1 MITASARARGLAK
14 AAEYNREMQ
23 ALRRLGLIVG
33 VPMRLGRGET
43 MESRAM
49 AELDHMERMD
59 EALAAVGEATHADRF
74 RELHGQSLGF
84 AREVLSTPVA
94 VTEENIKLLQLKKDV
109 SGQVMRI
116 AARVAIEVYR
126 GSKADVVLEMYREL
140 QAAKAGGGV
149 IEGTSEPNEPDEA
162 MPDDFGQR

>member
-1 MITASARARGLAK
+1 
-14 AAEYNREMQ
+14 
-23 ALRRLGLIVG
+23 
-33 VPMRLGRGET
+33 
-43 MESRAM
+43 M
-49 AELDHMERMD
+49 AELEHMERMD
-59 EALAAVGEATHADRF
+59 EALAAVGEKTHADRF
-74 RELHGQSLGF
+74 RELHGESLGF

-140 QAAKAGGGV
+140 QAAKESAGVV
-149 IEGTSEPNEPDEA
+149 IEGTEIVEDEE
-162 MPDDFGQR
+162 MPEDFGAP